1 MIWVYV
7 MILLLI
13 LTIVVTIFT
22 VYWVNKK
29 KKEGTNQEPN
39 YYTFFILGICFL
51 PLGSL
56 TFTTGNPGMM
66 GLTALGIIY
75 MSIGLSH
82 RDTWEKD
89 KLRLK
94 KK

>member
-1 MIWVYV
+1 MI
-7 MILLLI
+7 ILLI
-13 LTIVVTIFT
+13 LSIVIAILTI
-22 VYWVNKK
+22 YWLKK
-29 KKEGTNQEPN
+29 KRKEGVNQEPN
-39 YYTFFILGICFL
+39 YYAFFIMGICFL

-75 MSIGLSH
+75 MAIGLSH
-82 RDTWEKD
+82 RDAWEKD
-89 KLRLK
+89 KFRFK

>member
-1 MIWVYV
+1 MVLAYILV
-7 MILLLI
+7 ILLVISIVIGI
-13 LTIVVTIFT
+13 LT
-22 VYWVNKK
+22 VYLVNKR
-29 KKEGTNQEPN
+29 KKEGKNQEPN
-39 YYTFFILGICFL
+39 YYAFFILGICFL